1 MSVTFFGKLA
11 TIGHIIRTYYQ
22 VDLCFLLHRV
32 RDYFSGEGAAVSHL
46 LSYKCWIRS

>member
-32 RDYFSGEGAAVSHL
+32 RDFFGG
-46 LSYKCWIRS
+46 RRQQ